1 MLKSVFYNKNQ
12 AVFVTV
18 LPNVWNHFLPLTH
31 SYSVQDRN
39 RTDCGIL
46 IYEIEESSSSEFT
59 VAGAEQGL

>member
-1 MLKSVFYNKNQ
+1 M
-12 AVFVTV
+12 TV

-46 IYEIEESSSSEFT
+46 IDEIEESSSGEFT